1 MKKSTKLIIASLVAV
16 VVTALIVVTVFIA
29 RQFIFFDKE
38 NHSLKIV
45 GSKNGPI
52 TLFGAGKIS
61 DDIKENGYTSISMEE
76 AKEIFVTTGD
86 YIILDVRTQSEYA
99 NGHIPGAI
107 NVANE
112 NILDERPAELPD
124 LDQIIYVYCRTGHR
138 SKLASAKLA
147 ELGYTNI
154 IEFGGI
160 LDWDGE
166 TEK

>member
-1 MKKSTKLIIASLVAV
+1 MKKSTKLIIVSLVAV

-38 NHSLKIV
+38 NHSLQIV

-61 DDIKENGYTSISMEE
+61 EDKNQNGYISISMEE
-76 AKEIFVTTGD
+76 AKEIFATPGE
-86 YIILDVRTQSEYA
+86 YIILDVRTPSEYA

-107 NVANE
+107 NIANE
-112 NILDERPAELPD
+112 SIVDERPAKLPD
-124 LDQIIYVYCRTGHR
+124 LNQIIYVYCRTGHR

-154 IEFGGI
+154 YEFGGI

>member
-1 MKKSTKLIIASLVAV
+1 MKKNTKLIIAGVIAVAAITV
-16 VVTALIVVTVFIA
+16 IAGTVFMA
-29 RQFIFFDKE
+29 RQLIIIDKD
-38 NHSLKIV
+38 NHSLQIV

-52 TLFGAGKIS
+52 TLFGAGKIPS
-61 DDIKENGYTSISMEE
+61 DKNQNNYTSISMEE
-76 AKEIFVTTGD
+76 AKEIFANPGD
-86 YIILDVRTQSEYA
+86 YIILDVRTPSEYA

-112 NILDERPAELPD
+112 SIVDERPAELPD
-124 LDQIIYVYCRTGHR
+124 LNQEIYVYCRTGHR